1 MWERLWENLVDGAC
15 AGGEEAEAF
24 DVLVPFHFPSQ
35 AGQPA
40 GNTLSARKSSRALA
54 MRYPVLAQAVP
65 LLASQPPEERGR
77 SEAGD
82 SSLAIADW
90 TRRSRRQHRQKQHTS
105 HCCTPTRRRHTERRA
120 LPGPASAQAQ
130 TAQYVLGCR
139 AR

>member
-82 SSLAIADW
+82 RSQQAIEKVCCSHVKLTGD
-90 TRRSRRQHRQKQHTS
+90 RRLDPPQS
-105 HCCTPTRRRHTERRA
+105 P
-120 LPGPASAQAQ
+120 PASPE
-130 TAQYVLGCR
+130 TTHLPLLHSN
-139 AR
+139 